1 MSDKDRTFDD
11 VLAECREGLY
21 AAEVQ
26 KIIDECNKQYEEYE
40 EEKDEKVF

>member
-11 VLAECREGLY
+11 VLAEYREGLY
-21 AAEVQ
+21 AAGVQ
-26 KIIDECNKQYEEYE
+26 KIIDECNKQYEEYK